1 MIRGERVT
9 LRPID
14 ADEDFER
21 GFGWVNDLEVT
32 QFLGI
37 EGPIT
42 RHREREMLAR
52 ERDPAHDIML
62 AILTEEGA
70 HIGNCGL
77 HRISLASRK
86 AELGI
91 MLGDKRYWGQG
102 YGTDVVKTLCAF
114 GFVHMNLQRIQLG
127 VFSHNP
133 RAQRCYQKCGFQVE
147 GRFRRSI
154 YKAGEYRDEIRMAIL
169 REEFMVQ
176 FPERVP
182 EGMSEA

>member
-14 ADEDFER
+14 AEEDLER
-21 GFGWVNDLEVT
+21 CFAWVNDLEVT
-32 QFLGI
+32 YFLGI
-37 EGPIT
+37 EGPIG
-42 RHREREMLAR
+42 RHREREYLAS
-52 ERDPAHDIML
+52 ERDPQRGLMF
-62 AILTEEGA
+62 AIVAEDGT

-77 HRISLASRK
+77 DTGHSPSHKASI
-86 AELGI
+86 GI
-91 MLGDKRYWGQG
+91 MIGNKRYWGQG
-102 YGTDVVKTLCAF
+102 YGTDAIKTLCAF
-114 GFVHMNLQRIQLG
+114 GFVRMNLQRIELG

-133 RAQRCYQKCGFQVE
+133 RAQRCYEKCGFKVE

-169 REEFMVQ
+169 REEFMAL

-182 EGMSEA
+182 EGMSET

>member
-14 ADEDFER
+14 ADQDTER
-21 GFGWVNDLEVT
+21 GFEWVNDLEVT
-32 QFLGI
+32 HFLGI
-37 EGPIT
+37 EGPIPL
-42 RHREREMLAR
+42 HREREMLGR
-52 ERDPAHDIML
+52 ERDPAEDIML
-62 AILTEEGA
+62 AILTEDGT

-77 HRISLASRK
+77 HRIRLTSRK

-91 MLGDKRYWGQG
+91 MIGDKRYWSQG
-102 YGTDVVKTLCAF
+102 YGADAVKTLCAF
-114 GFVHMNLQRIQLG
+114 GFVRMNLQRIQLG

-133 RAQRCYQKCGFQVE
+133 RAQRCYEKCGFQVE

-169 REEFMVQ
+169 REEFMAL

-182 EGMSEA
+182 EGMSQT

>member
-14 ADEDFER
+14 PDEDLER
-21 GFGWVNDLEVT
+21 CFTWVNDSEVT
-32 QFLGI
+32 QFLSF

-42 RHREREMLAR
+42 RHAEREMLGR
-52 ERDPAHDIML
+52 ERDPEQDIML
-62 AILTEEGA
+62 AILAEDGT

-77 HRISLASRK
+77 HGINLRSRK

-91 MLGDKRYWGQG
+91 MIGDKRCWGNG
-102 YGTDVVKTLCAF
+102 YGTDVVTTLCTL
-114 GFVHMNLQRIQLG
+114 GFVRMNLQRIQLG

-133 RAQRCYQKCGFQVE
+133 RAQRCYEKCGFQVE

-154 YKAGEYRDEIRMAIL
+154 YKQGEYRDEIRMAIL
-169 REEFMVQ
+169 REEFIER

-182 EGMSEA
+182 EGMSET